1 MDHANYRSLAGM
13 KEIQSIYDAVIA
25 GWPSPNER
33 HAIGTRHGR
42 TFAITSGD
50 KSGPALI
57 LLHGSASNS
66 FGWMSDASRYGRH
79 FHTIAVDIPG
89 EAGKSDP
96 ARFSWQD
103 ESAVEW
109 LADIYAYFDL
119 RQASLVG
126 LSLGGYFA
134 ARYAA
139 DRPAAVSR
147 LALISAGGICRERA
161 SFIPKAILWMCMG
174 ARGLKRM
181 EQALFRRP
189 LPPEVSHLFRL
200 MAREFI
206 PRREKLRLLSDEQIG
221 RLAMPVLFLGG
232 SRDILVDTAASA
244 ARLRRLLPHAK
255 TVLVPEAGH
264 ALTDTAPQ
272 ILEFL
277 TARGT
282 AG

>member
-1 MDHANYRSLAGM
+1 MKAPNSPENLRNYQKL
-13 KEIQSIYDAVIA
+13 EDIQSIYDAVIA
-25 GWPSPNER
+25 GWPAPNER
-33 HAIGTRHGR
+33 HAIDTRHGR

-50 KSGPALI
+50 KSSPALI

-66 FGWMSDASRYGRH
+66 FGWMNDAARYSRF

-96 ARFSWQD
+96 RRFSWQD
-103 ESAVEW
+103 GSAGEW
-109 LADIYAYFDL
+109 LADIYAHFDL

-134 ARYAA
+134 ARFAVE
-139 DRPAAVSR
+139 RPAAVNR

-161 SFIPKAILWMCMG
+161 SFIPKAILWRCLG
-174 ARGLKRM
+174 ARSEERM
-181 EQALFRRP
+181 EHALFRRP
-189 LPPEVSHLFRL
+189 LLPEVSHLFRL

-206 PRREKLRLLSDEQIG
+206 PRMERLRLFSDEEIRQ
-221 RLAMPVLFLGG
+221 LAMPVLFMGG

-244 ARLRRLLPHAK
+244 ARLRRLLPHAR
-255 TVLVPEAGH
+255 TVLVPEGGH
-264 ALTDTAPQ
+264 ALTDTAPM

-277 TARGT
+277 TA
-282 AG
+282 

>member
-1 MDHANYRSLAGM
+1 MNHPNYRSLAGM
-13 KEIQSIYDAVIA
+13 EEIQSIYDAVIA
-25 GWPSPNER
+25 GWPAPNER
-33 HAIGTRHGR
+33 HAIDTRHGR

-57 LLHGSASNS
+57 LLHGSASSS
-66 FGWMSDASRYGRH
+66 FGWMNDAARYGRF

-96 ARFSWQD
+96 RRFSWQD
-103 ESAVEW
+103 DSAGEW
-109 LADIYAYFDL
+109 LADIYSHFDL
-119 RQASLVG
+119 RQASLAG

-134 ARYAA
+134 ARFAA
-139 DRPAAVSR
+139 GRPAAVSR

-161 SFIPKAILWMCMG
+161 SFIPKAILWKCMG
-174 ARGLKRM
+174 ARGEERM
-181 EQALFRRP
+181 EHALFRRP

-206 PRREKLRLLSDEQIG
+206 PRMEKLRLLSDEEIR
-221 RLAMPVLFLGG
+221 RLAMPILFLGG
-232 SRDILVDTAASA
+232 SHDILVDTAVSA

-255 TVLVPEAGH
+255 TILVPEAGH
-264 ALTDTAPQ
+264 ALTDTAPL

-277 TARGT
+277 MA
-282 AG
+282 